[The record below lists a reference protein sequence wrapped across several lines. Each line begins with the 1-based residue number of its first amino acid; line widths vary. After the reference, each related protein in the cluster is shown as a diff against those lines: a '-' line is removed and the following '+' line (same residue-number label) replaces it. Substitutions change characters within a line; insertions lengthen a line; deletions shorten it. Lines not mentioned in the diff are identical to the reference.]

1 MRIQCP
7 ADRRMR
13 LSVLILSKTDS
24 LSLASGMID
33 KSLLI
38 PYTLAMPINDLR
50 QERIKKL
57 ENIRKLAVNPYPS
70 KANKRNTTTAALAV
84 FEEYEKEPEAGRD
97 TEGVTVTGR
106 LKSLRSHGKILFADL
121 EDFSGRI
128 QLFFS
133 QENLNN
139 KPFDFEFLA
148 NLDIGDFIQASGKLF
163 KTQAGQVTI
172 RVEDYKLL
180 TKSISPIPTEWFG
193 LKDIE
198 TRLRK
203 RYLDLLSNPNERE
216 LFLKKARFWG
226 AVRKFLLDH
235 GFIEVET
242 PSLEPIP
249 GGADARPFI
258 THHQALDQD
267 FYLRI
272 SLELYQKRILV
283 GGFEKIFEIGR
294 IFRNEGID
302 AEHLQ
307 DYTQLEFYW
316 AYADYQDLMKFQ
328 RQFLQFVIKETIG
341 SLKTVH
347 RGEEIDWSGDWP
359 KLDYGEAFKKA
370 TGIDLDQ
377 EVTED
382 KLREYAKEHNIPIE
396 EKVGKGRLIDSI
408 YKRTIRPDIIQPTFL
423 INHPVEVSPL
433 AKRMPDKP
441 NRVER
446 VQLLAGG
453 TELTNG
459 FSELNDPVD
468 QLNRFKEQE
477 SLRERGDEEAQ
488 MIDMDFV
495 EALEYGMPPAAGFG
509 MSERVFAFLVD
520 RPIREIVF
528 FPAMREGL

>member
-1 MRIQCP
+1 M
-7 ADRRMR
+7 
-13 LSVLILSKTDS
+13 KFE
-24 LSLASGMID
+24 D
-33 KSLLI
+33 K
-38 PYTLAMPINDLR
+38 
-50 QERIKKL
+50 
-57 ENIRKLAVNPYPS
+57 
-70 KANKRNTTTAALAV
+70 
-84 FEEYEKEPEAGRD
+84 
-97 TEGVTVTGR
+97 
-106 LKSLRSHGKILFADL
+106 
-121 EDFSGRI
+121 
-128 QLFFS
+128 
-133 QENLNN
+133 NL
-139 KPFDFEFLA
+139 
-148 NLDIGDFIQASGKLF
+148 G
-163 KTQAGQVTI
+163 
-172 RVEDYKLL
+172 
-180 TKSISPIPTEWFG
+180 
-193 LKDIE
+193 
-198 TRLRK
+198 
-203 RYLDLLSNPNERE
+203 
-216 LFLKKARFWG
+216 
-226 AVRKFLLDH
+226 
-235 GFIEVET
+235 
-242 PSLEPIP
+242 LEP
-249 GGADARPFI
+249 D
-258 THHQALDQD
+258 D
-267 FYLRI
+267 
-272 SLELYQKRILV
+272 
-283 GGFEKIFEIGR
+283 
-294 IFRNEGID
+294 
-302 AEHLQ
+302 EHLQ

-377 EVTED
+377 EVTEN
-382 KLREYAKEHNIPIE
+382 KLREYAKEHNIPME

-408 YKRTIRPDIIQPTFL
+408 YKRTIRPNIIQPTFL

-459 FSELNDPVD
+459 FSELNDPID